1 MDINVIRSIVT
12 VLSFAAFLGIVWWA
26 WSAKRKA
33 AFDEAANLPFV
44 DDHGEDNGDEKTGVE
59 SSPRKAPEVNS

>member
-33 AFDEAANLPFV
+33 AFDEAANLPFAEDHA
-44 DDHGEDNGDEKTGVE
+44 DDDDLIPGAANP
-59 SSPRKAPEVNS
+59 SPRKTPGVNS